1 MSSKHCKK
9 NGKNNGAFFVV
20 QKNILE
26 NIIKIFSALHKYLTY
41 FPKWSNFI

>member
-1 MSSKHCKK
+1 MSAKHCKK
-9 NGKNNGAFFVV
+9 MAKTMVLFLLFK
-20 QKNILE
+20 KNILE